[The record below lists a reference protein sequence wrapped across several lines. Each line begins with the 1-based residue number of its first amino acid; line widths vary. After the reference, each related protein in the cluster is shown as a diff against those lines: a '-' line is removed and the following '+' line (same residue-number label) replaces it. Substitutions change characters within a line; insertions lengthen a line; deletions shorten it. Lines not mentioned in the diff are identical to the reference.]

1 MNNLT
6 LPALVALLVFPGGLF
21 LLAGGLVYEYVDRK
35 LVARFQN
42 RVGPRWFQPLAD
54 VVKLLAKEEIV
65 PNGVHK
71 GLFIA
76 LPVIG
81 LAAALTAALYVPIVG
96 FAPALSFRGD
106 LIVTLYMLSVMTLCL
121 GLAGA
126 NTADRFSL
134 IGATRTLTQLFSYE
148 APFLLAL
155 LGPAIVAGTWQIG
168 EINRYAQGSL
178 WFIVMQP
185 IGFLVALV
193 GLMGKLELPPFDAPE
208 AETEIVAGP
217 LTEYSGRGLALFRIG
232 KNVELVI
239 GLTLV
244 AAFYLGGIANPLDFL
259 WKTLLLLLVTAGLQ
273 SLFARLRID
282 QTVGLW
288 WRAGAL
294 LALLQLAA
302 IIVGQMVRPMIF
314 GG

>member
-1 MNNLT
+1 MNDTIT
-6 LPALVALLVFPGGLF
+6 LITLLLFPGGLF
-21 LLAGGLVYEYVDRK
+21 LLANGLAYEWVDRK

-54 VVKLLAKEEIV
+54 ILKLLAKEEIV
-65 PNGVHK
+65 PQGVHP
-71 GLFIA
+71 GLFVW
-76 LPVIG
+76 LPVIAV
-81 LAAALTAALYVPIVG
+81 AAALTAALYVPLVG
-96 FAPALSFRGD
+96 FNPAYTFRGD
-106 LIVTLYMLSVMTLCL
+106 LIVTIYLLSMMTLCL

-126 NTADRFSL
+126 NTLDRFSL
-134 IGATRTLTQLFSYE
+134 IGASRTLTQLFSYE

-155 LGPAIVAGTWQIG
+155 LGPALYAKSWQIA
-168 EINRYAQGSL
+168 EINQFTGNGQL
-178 WFIVMQP
+178 WMILTQP

-208 AETEIVAGP
+208 AETEIVSGA

-232 KNVELVI
+232 KDVELVI

-244 AAFYLGGIANPLDFL
+244 AAFYLGGLANPLEFL
-259 WKTLLLLLVTAGLQ
+259 LKTLGLLLVMAGLQ

-288 WRAGAL
+288 WRGGIL
-294 LALLQLAA
+294 LALIQLL
-302 IIVGQMVRPMIF
+302 VLDLL
-314 GG
+314 